1 MNSLVPVKRK
11 PLLDRVFSLSNI
23 GSSVD
28 EIGISRLD
36 ALVFGVS
43 IINIVEPSALSL
55 LIRATVWRT

>member
-1 MNSLVPVKRK
+1 MNSFVPVKRK
-11 PLLDRVFSLSNI
+11 PLLDRVFSLSSS

-43 IINIVEPSALSL
+43 ITNIVEPAELLL
-55 LIRATVWRT
+55 LIRATV

>member
-1 MNSLVPVKRK
+1 MNSFVPVKRK
-11 PLLDRVFSLSNI
+11 PLLDRVFSLSSI

-43 IINIVEPSALSL
+43 ITNIVEPAELLL
-55 LIRATVWRT
+55 LIRATVCRT